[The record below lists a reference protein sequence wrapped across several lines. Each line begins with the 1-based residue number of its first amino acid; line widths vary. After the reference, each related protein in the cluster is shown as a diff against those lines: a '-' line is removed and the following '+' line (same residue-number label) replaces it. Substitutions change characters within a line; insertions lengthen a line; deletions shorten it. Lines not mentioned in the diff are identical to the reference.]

1 MSVRYTTLSRT
12 SIERGPKSSSPT
24 PWFRRRANALS
35 SNNYTGISMSP
46 GAVANTKTA
55 WTQVTAS
62 TSERIGQI
70 RLRMYSNYALVAA
83 QSTLV
88 DIGIGAAGSETVII
102 ANLALGCATNIYGG
116 IVIDIPINIPS
127 GTRVAIRTQSQR
139 TSYTYGINVIL
150 IGSSDPQTTPSSVD
164 VLGTSTANS
173 GNTAMSGASG
183 TYVQIIAA
191 TTKDYQSL
199 IVVPS
204 LAPSAGL
211 SGSIT
216 ITYTVAVGAAG
227 SEVDITQSVLYFE
240 AGNGSSNIMLPPDN
254 RGGILV
260 RAGSRI
266 SVKHNIAS
274 GPSNYGA
281 CVIGVPYV

>member
-35 SNNYTGISMSP
+35 SNNYTGISMTP

-70 RLRMYSNYALVAA
+70 RLRMYNNYSLVAA

-102 ANLALGCATNIYGG
+102 ANLALGYTTNIYGG

-139 TSYTYGINVIL
+139 TSYSYNINVIL

-240 AGNGSSNIMLPPDN
+240 AGNGCSNIMLPPDN

>member
-35 SNNYTGISMSP
+35 SNNYTGISMTP

-70 RLRMYSNYALVAA
+70 RLRMYNNYSLVAA

-102 ANLALGCATNIYGG
+102 ANLALGYTTNIYGG

-139 TSYTYGINVIL
+139 TSYSYNINVIL

-204 LAPSAGL
+204 LAPNAGL

-227 SEVDITQSVLYFE
+227 SEVDIAQSVLYFE